1 MQYEYLPNY
10 FDNFEEVL
18 DYNKYQEITAI
29 SRRMRPRL
37 IEHYSPLLNSKYRE
51 LSSSDQ
57 RKAMAKILE
66 EIKDYFSK
74 MGGRGK
80 PQTPSGL
87 YENILNGFINGF
99 SRMQYQGRKL
109 NASDIIRGDFDKS
122 EIKLVDGGFTQKG
135 KKAIDID
142 DKKAKWQ
149 NILKKP
155 EFTADNEANKTIKRN
170 IRRLFARIQDEY
182 KAGSKGKIRGEIA
195 AKMSIGFDVSSV
207 FNAKSMK
214 NFENRE
220 RAYDYWKKVSLESF
234 KDLNVQLNNLKAH
247 FEKIPEKDKTMLALD
262 KLISNEEN
270 IKNLNYIEK
279 FDRTQVA
286 VKDIDVVAYETFEN
300 FLNYIGG
307 IMEVQ
312 DKDLYQ
318 NIEYSRYFGESG
330 NLEQSSDIDEK
341 VEIDSLPVQIEE
353 FKDILEEDQP
363 LDPLGLIY
371 FRKELKEIGL
381 VNTNLQTLKEEL
393 KEYFDDLSPDNP
405 NYPNLEEDDVKGLFE
420 YFLDGLESVEDIGD
434 ELYLPI
440 FMANDPAL
448 KNEYRSLAGEASKA
462 DDTIKQF
469 LKAFKEFLEQDK
481 ATLSSNVRL
490 DMAGAGTTPVSKK
503 PEDRMRNPKTGFPFI
518 WFSYSNYAAGSTGS
532 QRYDS
537 DKTTMKEAKDLHEEI
552 SVTVNKISK
561 LIADCFLAPQF
572 SPYRAGIRLP
582 FEGDFTLRLIAATR
596 PIGSKYK
603 AIKAVNKV
611 LLERDTAFL
620 EEEDIDDITT
630 YLKTLAGSN
639 NITDYSKLYA
649 ASTDLLTT
657 LKGVFDDDSVSKDL
671 VSDIGSIL
679 GSVYRLIPEEDRT
692 KIERDG
698 EHKFPKRKTSVLDLY
713 DKRNAD
719 EPLDIYPMQ
728 VLVDVIRTRGENLLY
743 RTEKGDKETFSN
755 EKAKEL
761 LGLLDRV
768 AKSIVQ
774 RKLLEA
780 HDMLRI
786 LKSKEVIHS
795 MKNENNYDDME
806 NMITKMETQ
815 FNIDMSANEIIG
827 VVKAVDSFEGI
838 AKEYGIDAEHVYVL
852 KANFR

>member
-182 KAGSKGKIRGEIA
+182 KTGSKGKIRGEIA

-220 RAYDYWKKVSLESF
+220 RAYDYWKKVSLKSF

-353 FKDILEEDQP
+353 FKDILDEDQP

-405 NYPNLEEDDVKGLFE
+405 NYPNLEEDDVKGLFQ

-448 KNEYRSLAGEASKA
+448 KNEYRSLAGKASKA

-503 PEDRMRNPKTGFPFI
+503 PEDRMRNPKTSFPFI

-603 AIKAVNKV
+603 AIKAINKV

-698 EHKFPKRKTSVLDLY
+698 EHKFPKRKTSVLDLH

-795 MKNENNYDDME
+795 MKNENNFDDME